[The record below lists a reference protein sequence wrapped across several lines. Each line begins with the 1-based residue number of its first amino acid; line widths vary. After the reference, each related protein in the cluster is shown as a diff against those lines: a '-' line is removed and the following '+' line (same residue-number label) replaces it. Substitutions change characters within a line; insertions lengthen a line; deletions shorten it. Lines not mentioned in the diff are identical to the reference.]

1 MKPKINTLI
10 VDLDNTL
17 YDWFEI
23 WRASFLPVY
32 NGLRDRVGVDETDLQ
47 SKIREVHRQRKTSEY
62 TFLLEELQIATP
74 DSADLRGFL
83 EEEVRLSKTERD
95 RALKLYK
102 TVLKTLWQV
111 KKSGTRIVAY
121 TESLSFYS
129 GYRLKKLGLDGVIDY
144 LYCPEDNDL
153 PSGVSL
159 SKIRSLPD
167 EFYELQITEIRHTAP
182 NELKPNPK
190 LLREI
195 VVNLKAKPDE
205 CVYVGDSL
213 FKDVAMAQDAG
224 VHDVHAEYGV
234 AQSQPDYE
242 LLRKVSHWTDAD
254 IAREK
259 HVTERIVTPS
269 HSIEVFSE
277 LLQKFDFVGSE
288 VKLADLSAN
297 HMIDIWKKVV
307 DVQQHFNQLEMQI
320 RNYALT
326 VTGAI
331 MAAAGIT
338 FRDGLSVSFIGTEIS
353 LSIGIAAVALTIWA
367 GFWFMDR
374 HWYHRL
380 LKGAVDHATTIEEK
394 FGKSIPEIALGS
406 RISANSP
413 VYIFGFKLGSN
424 GKINLFYG
432 LGAVIILLFGLFAF
446 VAEPM
451 PSKSGKTATAEMTFS
466 KRHVGSLGPPYSDK
480 LVLLDV
486 PV

>member
-1 MKPKINTLI
+1 MKPKVNTLI

-17 YDWFEI
+17 YNWFEI
-23 WRASFLPVY
+23 WRASFLPIY
-32 NGLRDRVGVDETDLQ
+32 NGLRDRVGVDEIVLQ
-47 SKIREVHRQRKTSEY
+47 CAIREVHQLRKTSEY
-62 TFLLEELQIATP
+62 TFLLDELKFAAP
-74 DSADLRGFL
+74 DGAPLRSFL
-83 EEEVRLSKTERD
+83 EEEIRQSKTERD
-95 RALKLYK
+95 RALKLYQ

-111 KKSGTRIVAY
+111 KKSGTSIVAY

-159 SKIRSLPD
+159 RKIRSLPD

-182 NELKPNPK
+182 NELKPNPR

-195 VVNLKAKPDE
+195 VRTLNAKPDE

-213 FKDVAMAQDAG
+213 FKDVAMAKDAG
-224 VHDVHAEYGV
+224 VHDVYAEYGA
-234 AQSQPDYE
+234 AQSHSDYE
-242 LLRKVSHWTDAD
+242 LLKKVSHWPDSD
-254 IAREK
+254 IAKEL
-259 HVTERIVTPS
+259 EPAVTPS

-277 LLQKFDFVGSE
+277 ILQKFDFVGSQ
-288 VKLADLSAN
+288 VKVADLNAS

-338 FRDGLSVSFIGTEIS
+338 FRDGLSVNFLGAEIS
-353 LSIGIAAVALTIWA
+353 LSIGIAGVALTIWA

-394 FGKSIPEIALGS
+394 FGKSIPEITLGS

-413 VYIFGFKLGSN
+413 VYVLSFKLGSN

-432 LGAVIILLFGLFAF
+432 LGALIILLFGLFAF
-446 VAEPM
+446 VAKPV
-451 PSKSGKTATAEMTFS
+451 PNVLRKTATAEMTS
-466 KRHVGSLGPPYSDK
+466 SNNEYRHA
-480 LVLLDV
+480 
-486 PV
+486 